1 MSTKISMLV
10 RWLDI
15 YNPTPRLFKQEILGE
30 DYHLPLTEIK
40 TFSRL
45 SAYFNMFFQ
54 SRVYAAH
61 PRVISHSIDGEHVC
75 RCPGID

>member
-15 YNPTPRLFKQEILGE
+15 YNPTPRMLKQEILGE
-30 DYHLPLTEIK
+30 DYHVALTEIK

-61 PRVISHSIDGEHVC
+61 PRVIGHSIDGEHVC

>member
-15 YNPTPRLFKQEILGE
+15 YNPTPVCLKQEILGE

-54 SRVYAAH
+54 SRVDSPH
-61 PRVISHSIDGEHVC
+61 PGVICDAVDG
-75 RCPGID
+75 